1 MQHYAGIDVSL
12 ELLSVCIVDAKGKI
26 VKEAKVGS
34 DPDTLVA
41 FLRGLDL
48 AIERIGLEA
57 GPLSQWLHAGL
68 TSAGFEAVLLET
80 RHVKAALSAMTVK
93 TDRKDARGIA
103 QLIRMGWFRAV
114 HCKSAGSQE
123 VRALLVARKL
133 LLSKLLDVE
142 FSIRGILRG
151 FGLKMGMVTRKR
163 FEARVREL
171 YAGHAMLEQICSAML
186 TARSALQTEYAKLH
200 KALLVIVRKDE
211 VCRRLMTTPGVGPL
225 VAITFKTGVDDPSRI
240 HKSKAVGAL
249 FGLTPKKY
257 QSGETDVTG
266 GITRAGDETVRTALY
281 EAANVLLSRVTRFS
295 ALKRWGMDV
304 AKRRG
309 TKRAK
314 VALARKIGV
323 ILHRMWVDMTSFRWT
338 KGAPTTMRLAR
349 V

>member
-26 VKEAKVGS
+26 VKEAKVES

-48 AIERIGLEA
+48 AIERIGLEP

-103 QLIRMGWFRAV
+103 QLKFGW
-114 HCKSAGSQE
+114 AGFE
-123 VRALLVARKL
+123 RFIANRLARKKVRALLVARKL

-163 FEARVREL
+163 FEARVRENC
-171 YAGHAMLEQICSAML
+171 ML
-186 TARSALQTEYAKLH
+186 
-200 KALLVIVRKDE
+200 
-211 VCRRLMTTPGVGPL
+211 
-225 VAITFKTGVDDPSRI
+225 
-240 HKSKAVGAL
+240 
-249 FGLTPKKY
+249 
-257 QSGETDVTG
+257 
-266 GITRAGDETVRTALY
+266 ITRCW
-281 EAANVLLSRVTRFS
+281 NRF
-295 ALKRWGMDV
+295 A
-304 AKRRG
+304 RRC
-309 TKRAK
+309 
-314 VALARKIGV
+314 
-323 ILHRMWVDMTSFRWT
+323 
-338 KGAPTTMRLAR
+338 
-349 V
+349 

>member
-1 MQHYAGIDVSL
+1 MQHYAEIDVSL

-34 DPDTLVA
+34 DPDPRRLSA
-41 FLRGLDL
+41 GSRPGDR
-48 AIERIGLEA
+48 ADRLEA

-151 FGLKMGMVTRKR
+151 FRSEEMGMVTRKR
-163 FEARVREL
+163 FEAGSEL

-200 KALLVIVRKDE
+200 KALLKGDRARGRSLLASDDDAGGW
-211 VCRRLMTTPGVGPL
+211 CSWRL
-225 VAITFKTGVDDPSRI
+225 R
-240 HKSKAVGAL
+240 
-249 FGLTPKKY
+249 
-257 QSGETDVTG
+257 
-266 GITRAGDETVRTALY
+266 
-281 EAANVLLSRVTRFS
+281 
-295 ALKRWGMDV
+295 
-304 AKRRG
+304 
-309 TKRAK
+309 
-314 VALARKIGV
+314 
-323 ILHRMWVDMTSFRWT
+323 
-338 KGAPTTMRLAR
+338 
-349 V
+349 

>member
-142 FSIRGILRG
+142 FSFRPNPRRMPRMHPPIN
-151 FGLKMGMVTRKR
+151 
-163 FEARVREL
+163 A
-171 YAGHAMLEQICSAML
+171 SA
-186 TARSALQTEYAKLH
+186 
-200 KALLVIVRKDE
+200 
-211 VCRRLMTTPGVGPL
+211 PP
-225 VAITFKTGVDDPSRI
+225 P
-240 HKSKAVGAL
+240 
-249 FGLTPKKY
+249 
-257 QSGETDVTG
+257 
-266 GITRAGDETVRTALY
+266 
-281 EAANVLLSRVTRFS
+281 
-295 ALKRWGMDV
+295 
-304 AKRRG
+304 
-309 TKRAK
+309 
-314 VALARKIGV
+314 
-323 ILHRMWVDMTSFRWT
+323 HR
-338 KGAPTTMRLAR
+338 P
-349 V
+349 

>member
-12 ELLSVCIVDAKGKI
+12 ELLSVCIVDTKGKI

-163 FEARVREL
+163 FEARVR
-171 YAGHAMLEQICSAML
+171 
-186 TARSALQTEYAKLH
+186 
-200 KALLVIVRKDE
+200 DE
-211 VCRRLMTTPGVGPL
+211 GLSNAQGRVMDAHDLDIED
-225 VAITFKTGVDDPSRI
+225 ATF
-240 HKSKAVGAL
+240 
-249 FGLTPKKY
+249 
-257 QSGETDVTG
+257 DVTG
-266 GITRAGDETVRTALY
+266 SQFGVSLVRDQPLGLR
-281 EAANVLLSRVTRFS
+281 EMVRVTKPGGSVLVIAYGSPDEFETLQLFIA
-295 ALKRWGMDV
+295 ALQAVVPDFEGLPDDPPPLDFQMADPEVMRRRLTDAGLKDV
-304 AKRRG
+304 VVDTTHKERVEFG
-309 TKRAK
+309 S
-314 VALARKIGV
+314 GQQ
-323 ILHRMWVDMTSFRWT
+323 MWT
-338 KGAPTTMRLAR
+338 GC
-349 V
+349 